1 MSLDALTERDGVH
14 PVRGRCSPS
23 RRPARFVAVPRGEES
38 KLIDACVARGVPV
51 LKIGETGT
59 EPGAAAESG
68 EALEVAGLFTVPL
81 SEADAAFRGTQA
93 IFG

>member
-1 MSLDALTERDGVH
+1 M
-14 PVRGRCSPS
+14 
-23 RRPARFVAVPRGEES
+23 PRGEES
-38 KLIDACVARGVPV
+38 KLVDACVARGVPV

-59 EPGAAAESG
+59 EPGPAAESG

-81 SEADAAFRGTQA
+81 SEADAAFRGTLPA